1 MAPKAC
7 AIKAPGFGEN
17 RTRNLGDLAI
27 LTGGEVI
34 PEDLGLNLEK
44 VQLEM
49 FGAATKVTASL
60 DDTVV
65 QHGEGGKKLSLGK
78 VQPFLTRRKH
88 KNSCPNYLEVLL
100 FLRLVELGEA
110 EVCKE
115 KDRVTDALNAARP
128 AAEEGIV
135 LGG

>member
-65 QHGEGGKKLSLGK
+65 QHGEGGKKLRFPPVIAVRDIFLLYQDFFLLG
-78 VQPFLTRRKH
+78 LH
-88 KNSCPNYLEVLL
+88 KYTFVYINCI
-100 FLRLVELGEA
+100 
-110 EVCKE
+110 K
-115 KDRVTDALNAARP
+115 ALYFVPTSKLYWKCFN
-128 AAEEGIV
+128 I
-135 LGG
+135 